1 MANQSGIASRK
12 DSEGRR
18 PTACFMVDT
27 LIIVFLVVKLGD
39 RLIPFRGG
47 QSKQLSKA
55 RFISFARRT
64 ITIGLN
70 PFGMFDP
77 QGVVYLSLKLSVRAD
92 LIRTA
97 RKSLSFHH
105 MKIGSAQT
113 NAISRTQDFR
123 LLLVR

>member
-18 PTACFMVDT
+18 HTACFMVDT

-55 RFISFARRT
+55 RFIRFAGRT

-70 PFGMFDP
+70 PFWMLDA
-77 QGVVYLSLKLSVRAD
+77 QGVVYLSLKLNVRAD
-92 LIRTA
+92 VAAR
-97 RKSLSFHH
+97 RKSIRFHD
-105 MKIGSAQT
+105 KK
-113 NAISRTQDFR
+113 NR
-123 LLLVR
+123 L